1 MVTTRRKPRLTY
13 GQVLEQVKQLP
24 PADQDRLLAELEKTR
39 RVFILEPTRSPA
51 AIRRGRRLA
60 AEIKKELAKK
70 ETGTLEETM
79 IRLRGKSW
87 SS

>member
-39 RVFILEPTRSPA
+39 RVFILEPDRSPA

-60 AEIKKELAKK
+60 AEIKKELAEK